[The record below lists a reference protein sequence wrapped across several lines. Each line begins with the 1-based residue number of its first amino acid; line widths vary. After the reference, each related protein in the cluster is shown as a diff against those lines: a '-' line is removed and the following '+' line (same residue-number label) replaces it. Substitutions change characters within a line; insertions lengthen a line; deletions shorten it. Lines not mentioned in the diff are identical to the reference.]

1 MELTG
6 KCKEDFEKWLKENNK
21 DLLKLSDPSIYFSE
35 IFSMS
40 ALFKYLTESMQY
52 GVLEDFF
59 SSVGIDVNIIR
70 TSTSKKIRYTYEI
83 YKQEKILHP
92 KFSVYDVRNY
102 KPEARD
108 AAIEKAN
115 ELYNL

>member
-59 SSVGIDVNIIR
+59 DSLDVFIYIIAWE
-70 TSTSKKIRYTYEI
+70 TEGGDFYFKYEI
-83 YKQEKILHP
+83 IGFWGNHSASLRCDTRQ
-92 KFSVYDVRNY
+92 
-102 KPEARD
+102 EART

>member
-1 MELTG
+1 MKLTG

-59 SSVGIDVNIIR
+59 DNAGIGICV
-70 TSTSKKIRYTYEI
+70 TPVFPTKKYGWS
-83 YKQEKILHP
+83 
-92 KFSVYDVRNY
+92 FSVELEASYSNYLSRNR
-102 KPEARD
+102 ART

>member
-6 KCKEDFEKWLKENNK
+6 KCELDFDKWLKENNK

-52 GVLEDFF
+52 GVYVDFF
-59 SSVGIDVNIIR
+59 DGVGISVNNKRVDFNDQTWFCVIVNNNYI
-70 TSTSKKIRYTYEI
+70 EI
-83 YKQEKILHP
+83 KNDLPINHFKT
-92 KFSVYDVRNY
+92 R
-102 KPEARD
+102 PEART